1 MLVPFSNKPKIT
13 VEDVNTGFV
22 NRYFVKQLSS
32 KKITEIDKVQYDKFV
47 RNPYYT
53 AITVPW
59 AIAGYDKDILDNSGN
74 LILGAANRNLQI
86 IKYYEEKMSGLGNI
100 LKNPLEYFNGT
111 LVTPRNKAP
120 EVVVLLP
127 PPPRPVEYTIIKD
140 EVVDGISISNNP
152 TPTPTPTLTPTL
164 TPTPTPTVTPST
176 PAIPYVTDNLLIHLD
191 AGNPSSYPGSGTV
204 WTDLSGNGYNGT
216 LNNGITYSG
225 ADGGTLVLDGYDDY
239 VSISSL
245 DLRRN
250 FSLELWVKINAYS
263 PALQAL
269 FGQGVPAGSQG
280 LHIFIGSDNTINYR
294 MYGNDY
300 NLLST
305 VNTGQWYQFV
315 FTYSNSSP
323 YQKKI
328 YKNGT
333 LLGASS
339 GGQAQWLGTG
349 PFRIGHT
356 YSYINPSEKLNGP
369 VGIFRVYSKVLSDAE
384 VLQNYNYNKARF
396 GL

>member
-13 VEDVNTGFV
+13 VEDVSTGFV

-204 WTDLSGNGYNGT
+204 WTDLTINGYNGT
-216 LNNGITYSG
+216 LVNGITYSS
-225 ADGGTLVLDGYDDY
+225 ADGGTLVFDGSNDY

-245 DLRRN
+245 DLRRD
-250 FSLELWVKINAYS
+250 FSLELWVKINTFS
-263 PALQAL
+263 PSLQGL
-269 FGQGVPAGSQG
+269 FGQGIAMGNQG
-280 LHIFIGSDNTINYR
+280 MHIFLNASSVNYR
-294 MYGNDY
+294 MYFNDY
-300 NLLST
+300 NLGAV
-305 VNTGQWYQFV
+305 VNTSQWYQFI
-315 FTYSNSSP
+315 FTYSHSS
-323 YQKKI
+323 YKKKI
-328 YKNGT
+328 YRNGV
-333 LLGASS
+333 LLGESAAQ
-339 GGQAQWLGTG
+339 GQWQGDG

-356 YSYINPSEKLNGP
+356 YSYISPSEKLNGS
-369 VGIFRVYSKVLSDAE
+369 VGIFRAYSKVLSDAE
-384 VLQNYNYNKARF
+384 ALQNYDANKSRY
-396 GL
+396 GY